1 MEGKTFAERWSR
13 AGEEGKGDIIDFYR
27 HNTQA
32 QERRDR
38 AGSKSIC
45 NSRNVVRGPRIQLHS
60 ASSLLPTGISPPH
73 SNRGAPGSSPT
84 PPPRRARPLLFSRI
98 LDFKPG
104 RPMRSDL
111 FVFLPS
117 LPHGSPRIHIY
128 AGWIRKLGQFNMYC
142 ENRKLYGNTRIL
154 VARLFRFFAVYSSPP
169 SKRIAITAAITGAF
183 GSRTVVSSN
192 FNRLS
197 GGAFFF
203 FHRGRETVGL

>member
-1 MEGKTFAERWSR
+1 MQFAKRSSR
-13 AGEEGKGDIIDFYR
+13 AS
-27 HNTQA
+27 NTIA
-32 QERRDR
+32 LCLIPTADRDLSSPLESRR
-38 AGSKSIC
+38 
-45 NSRNVVRGPRIQLHS
+45 PRIE
-60 ASSLLPTGISPPH
+60 
-73 SNRGAPGSSPT
+73 SN